1 MEHRLGQRFVVDIPI
16 RLTLPLLGEVQG
28 RLTNLSLSGA
38 FISTQM
44 NVRVMSRLQVFIE
57 IPADG
62 SEDAVSI
69 AAHVI
74 RKTDHG
80 VGVEWYDF
88 APAAVAALLR
98 DPTLCVLQRD
108 RRRVARVPGANLAE
122 MPPAAPARRR
132 KHGS

>member
-16 RLTLPLLGEVQG
+16 HLTLPLLGEVRG

-38 FISTQM
+38 FISTQV
-44 NVRVMSRLQVFIE
+44 NIRVMSRLQVYIE
-57 IPADG
+57 IPGDA
-62 SEDAVSI
+62 SPDAVSI

-80 VGVEWYDF
+80 VGIEWYDF

-98 DPTLCVLQRD
+98 DPTLSVLQRD
-108 RRRVARVPGANLAE
+108 RRRAARVPAVTIEAI
-122 MPPAAPARRR
+122 PPAAPARRL

>member
-28 RLTNLSLSGA
+28 RLTNLS
-38 FISTQM
+38 
-44 NVRVMSRLQVFIE
+44 QVFIE

>member
-16 RLTLPLLGEVQG
+16 RLTLPLLGEVHG

-38 FISTQM
+38 FISTHM
-44 NVRVMSRLQVFIE
+44 KIRVMSRLQVSIE
-57 IPADG
+57 VPG
-62 SEDAVSI
+62 GTPPDAVSI

-74 RKTDHG
+74 RRTDHG

-108 RRRVARVPGANLAE
+108 RRQVARVPAQTIDVI
-122 MPPAAPARRR
+122 PPAAAARRL